1 MDKIIKL
8 TSRKER
14 QKQKT
19 KQSKILN
26 LLSNL
31 ADELFDDDYG
41 VYRTNATEFQ
51 PTLTRTADS
60 IVIKIKLLDGVI
72 DAD

>member
-1 MDKIIKL
+1 LSNIIKL

-14 QKQKT
+14 QSQKT

-26 LLSNL
+26 LISNL
-31 ADELFDDDYG
+31 ADELFDDNYG
-41 VYRTNATEFQ
+41 IYKTNATEFQ
-51 PTLTRTADS
+51 PSLTRTNNT

-72 DAD
+72 E

>member
-1 MDKIIKL
+1 MSNIIKL

-14 QKQKT
+14 QSQKT

-26 LLSNL
+26 LISNL
-31 ADELFDDDYG
+31 ADELFDDNYG
-41 VYRTNATEFQ
+41 IYKTNATEFQ
-51 PTLTRTADS
+51 PSLTRTNNT

-72 DAD
+72 E

>member
-1 MDKIIKL
+1 VSNIIKL

-14 QKQKT
+14 QSQKT

-26 LLSNL
+26 LISNL
-31 ADELFDDDYG
+31 ADELFDDNYG
-41 VYRTNATEFQ
+41 IYKTNATEFQ
-51 PTLTRTADS
+51 PSLTRTNNT

-72 DAD
+72 E